1 METTAAA
8 ERDILIR
15 NIGLFLTGDLACPIR
30 NADSMFISRGKIVE
44 IGSGLTHDADVVID
58 ANGLSVMP
66 GLVDSHTHPVFG
78 EFAPPQSSAT
88 WLSCYLHGGVTTV
101 VSAGE
106 LHLPGLP
113 LPPDPETAM
122 RLALLAR
129 TAFGGSPHPWGVR
142 VYAGTLLLVP
152 GLREADFD
160 VLARHGCRLVKFI
173 FYDFDGAPPGEAEA
187 YVRWAHERGM
197 VVKLHSGG
205 VSRSGVSRR
214 AGLDVI
220 RKVKPDVVAHING
233 GPIPMP
239 FDEIRAVVRE
249 TAAFLEVASS
259 GSVRAMMELMDE
271 VHAQKAYERVCVG
284 TDTPGGTGIIP
295 RGMLHN
301 VMNLASVCEVD
312 PAVAICMATGN
323 SARAHRLE
331 VGILREGL
339 PADCLLLDRI
349 EGSSGKDMLEALRL
363 GNLPGISVVIVDG
376 QVRVAPRSQQTPP
389 PVRLARI
396 SSRHGRSLDLS

>member
-1 METTAAA
+1 MQTTAAGA
-8 ERDILIR
+8 GRDILIR
-15 NIGLFLTGDLACPIR
+15 NIGLFLTGDLASPIR
-30 NADSMFISRGKIVE
+30 DSDSMFISQGRIVE
-44 IGSGLTHDADVVID
+44 IGNGLTYDADVVID
-58 ANGLSVMP
+58 ANGLAVMP

-78 EFAPPQSSAT
+78 EFAPPQSTVT
-88 WLSCYLHGGVTTV
+88 WLTCYLHGGVTTV
-101 VSAGE
+101 ISAGE

-122 RLALLAR
+122 RLALLAK
-129 TAFGGSPHPWGVR
+129 TAYGGSTQLWGVR

-152 GLREADFD
+152 GLRESDFD
-160 VLARHGCRLVKFI
+160 LLARHGCNLVKFI
-173 FYDFDGAPPGEAEA
+173 FYDFATAPPGEAEA
-187 YVRWAHERGM
+187 YVRWAHQRRM

-205 VSRSGVSRR
+205 VSRSGVSQR
-214 AGLDVI
+214 AGLEVV
-220 RKVKPDVVAHING
+220 RRVNPDVVGHING

-239 FDEIRAVVRE
+239 FDEMRAVVRE
-249 TAAFLEVASS
+249 TRAFLEVASS

-271 VHAQKAYERVCVG
+271 VHARKAYERVCVG

-323 SARAHRLE
+323 SARAHQLD

-339 PADCLLLDRI
+339 PADCVLLDRI
-349 EGSSGKDMLEALRL
+349 EGSTGKDLLEALRL

-376 QVRVAPRSQQTPP
+376 EIKVAPRSQQTPP

-396 SSRHGRSLDLS
+396 IQRTRK